1 MGNTLI
7 AVAVLLV
14 LLAGALFVFWHLIYR
29 QLWRRA
35 LQVRFSFQK
44 HAIYAGEE
52 TELSEEIENEKKLP
66 VSGVEIGF
74 RVPKGLVHADGSSE
88 IKVAISK
95 DMLGVAGQD
104 KLVRTHRIR
113 GTKRGKYEIGPYFCR
128 SLSKAQMF
136 FFEKEPAAT
145 DKIYVYAERTDVTD
159 IVNAVDEVT
168 GEAENQRALYQN
180 PFAFAGVS
188 GYRKGS
194 TAAMDFDAIAA
205 NSRVMVGS
213 YNSILNTQFQIFLD
227 VDDEGSAREATL
239 VEESV
244 SIAASLACRFMM
256 EGTKTGLL
264 INAISEQTGHSM
276 IFDPG
281 TGSRKLIDIERALT
295 HDFSKMKTTDF
306 VGLTMHLDM
315 NQVPVFISKNM
326 TQSQA
331 NDLAANLGTGRV
343 GLLVIPIRAGQKGSV
358 SSTGGLTVM
367 YREV

>member
-145 DKIYVYAERTDVTD
+145 DKIYVYAARTDVTD

-281 TGSRKLIDIERALT
+281 TGSRKLIDSERALT

>member
-1 MGNTLI
+1 MGNALI
-7 AVAVLLV
+7 VVAVLLV
-14 LLAGALFVFWHLIYR
+14 LLAGALFVLWHLIYR

-44 HAIYAGEE
+44 HAIYVGEE
-52 TELSEEIENEKKLP
+52 TELSEEIENEKRLP
-66 VSGVEIGF
+66 VPGVEIGF
-74 RVPKGLVHADGSSE
+74 RVPKGLVHVDGSSE
-88 IKVAISK
+88 IKAAISR
-95 DMLGVAGQD
+95 DMLGAAGQD
-104 KLVRTHRIR
+104 KIVRTHRIR

-128 SLSKAQMF
+128 SLSKVQMF
-136 FFEKEPAAT
+136 FFEKKPAAT
-145 DKIYVYAERTDVTD
+145 DKIYVYAARTDVTD

-194 TAAMDFDAIAA
+194 TASMDFDAIAA

-213 YNSILNTQFQIFLD
+213 YNSILN
-227 VDDEGSAREATL
+227 
-239 VEESV
+239 
-244 SIAASLACRFMM
+244 AASLACRFMM

-264 INAISEQTGHSM
+264 INAISEKTGHSM

-343 GLLVIPIRAGQKGSV
+343 GLLVIPVRAGQKGPV
-358 SSTGGLTVM
+358 RSTGGLTVM
-367 YREV
+367 YREI

>member
-128 SLSKAQMF
+128 SLSKAQMS
-136 FFEKEPAAT
+136 
-145 DKIYVYAERTDVTD
+145 RT
-159 IVNAVDEVT
+159 
-168 GEAENQRALYQN
+168 
-180 PFAFAGVS
+180 S
-188 GYRKGS
+188 
-194 TAAMDFDAIAA
+194 
-205 NSRVMVGS
+205 
-213 YNSILNTQFQIFLD
+213 
-227 VDDEGSAREATL
+227 
-239 VEESV
+239 
-244 SIAASLACRFMM
+244 
-256 EGTKTGLL
+256 
-264 INAISEQTGHSM
+264 
-276 IFDPG
+276 
-281 TGSRKLIDIERALT
+281 
-295 HDFSKMKTTDF
+295 
-306 VGLTMHLDM
+306 
-315 NQVPVFISKNM
+315 
-326 TQSQA
+326 
-331 NDLAANLGTGRV
+331 
-343 GLLVIPIRAGQKGSV
+343 
-358 SSTGGLTVM
+358 
-367 YREV
+367 